1 VISKNDIIKLSWRA
15 SHSQGNGIDM
25 TSLSARHQ
33 KTLQQ
38 IFSLPTSATLEW
50 RKIEALFVALGA
62 KVSEGNGSRVRF
74 EINQVVASFHRPHP
88 EKEAKVYQVKDAMA
102 FLIAVGVTP

>member
-1 VISKNDIIKLSWRA
+1 MDFGGCNTQRNGTINEVIKRQTPENAAADIFVT
-15 SHSQGNGIDM
+15 HSCHSGM
-25 TSLSARHQ
+25 A
-33 KTLQQ
+33 
-38 IFSLPTSATLEW
+38 
-50 RKIEALFVALGA
+50 KIESLLVALGA

-88 EKEAKVYQVKDAMA
+88 DKEAKVYQVRDAMA

>member
-1 VISKNDIIKLSWRA
+1 MA
-15 SHSQGNGIDM
+15 
-25 TSLSARHQ
+25 SLSARHQ
-33 KTLQQ
+33 KILQQ
-38 IFSLPTSATLEW
+38 IFSLPTPAALEW

-102 FLIAVGVTP
+102 FLIAVGVIP

>member
-1 VISKNDIIKLSWRA
+1 MK
-15 SHSQGNGIDM
+15 
-25 TSLSARHQ
+25 SLSARHQ
-33 KTLQQ
+33 KTLRL
-38 IFSLPTSATLEW
+38 IFSSPPPATLEW
-50 RKIEALFVALGA
+50 RKIEALFIALGA

-102 FLIAVGVTP
+102 FLITTGVTP

>member
-1 VISKNDIIKLSWRA
+1 
-15 SHSQGNGIDM
+15 M

-38 IFSLPTSATLEW
+38 IFSLPTPAALEW

-62 KVSEGNGSRVRF
+62 KVSEGNGSRVRC

-102 FLIAVGVTP
+102 FLIAVGVIP

>member
-1 VISKNDIIKLSWRA
+1 
-15 SHSQGNGIDM
+15 M

-33 KTLQQ
+33 KHYSR
-38 IFSLPTSATLEW
+38 FSHYQRTAALEW

-102 FLIAVGVTP
+102 FLIAVGVIP